1 MNSIKEL
8 PDLFVELLEAVDTRT
23 GIPKFPKRATEL
35 VREISAWAKTT
46 RFYADH
52 AQEARGFW
60 EAGAEPEEIWLPSM
74 SELGQISSYNPN
86 RRPFTTGGYWWLRQS
101 YTAGIYA
108 PQYGA
113 AIPEE
118 HRRLDPYLD
127 SSFLRIRENGEEGT
141 PHE

>member
-60 EAGAEPEEIWLPSM
+60 EAGAEPEEIWAVMLHKVVHAPTALHRDASVIGHM
-74 SELGQISSYNPN
+74 PALERALDEQRRCRVCGCTERNACPGGCYWVEWDLCSEC
-86 RRPFTTGGYWWLRQS
+86 
-101 YTAGIYA
+101 AGK
-108 PQYGA
+108 
-113 AIPEE
+113 EE
-118 HRRLDPYLD
+118 EP
-127 SSFLRIRENGEEGT
+127 